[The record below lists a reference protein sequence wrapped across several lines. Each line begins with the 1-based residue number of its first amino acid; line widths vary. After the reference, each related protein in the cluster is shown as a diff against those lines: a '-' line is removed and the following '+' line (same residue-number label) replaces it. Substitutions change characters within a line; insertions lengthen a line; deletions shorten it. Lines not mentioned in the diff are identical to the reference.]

1 MAKSIALRNAET
13 TIAQLTTQV
22 SLKAAEVASANSK
35 IAVLNTRIEELE
47 LALANKELPSRVTQP
62 FERLA
67 DRECEK
73 CAGTGLFRGKYA
85 CYRCAGKGIQY
96 ADDQRRNWGY
106 DKSTQEGTT
115 GKPAFTGSF
124 AECSA
129 FAKEQAKDG
138 RKVRLTRIDD
148 HLRAVYVA

>member
-22 SLKAAEVASANSK
+22 SLKTAEVASANSK

-47 LALANKELPSRVTQP
+47 LALANKELPSRVTKP

-106 DKSTQEGTT
+106 DKS

-138 RKVRLTRIDD
+138 RKVRLTRIND
-148 HLRAVYVA
+148 HLRAVYVV

>member
-13 TIAQLTTQV
+13 TIAQLTAQV
-22 SLKAAEVASANSK
+22 SLKTAEVASANSK

-62 FERLA
+62 FE
-67 DRECEK
+67 CEK
-73 CAGTGLFRGKYA
+73 CAGSGLFRGKYA
-85 CYRCAGKGIQY
+85 CYRCAGKGVQS
-96 ADDQRRNWGY
+96 ADDQRR
-106 DKSTQEGTT
+106 T
-115 GKPAFTGSF
+115 GEPAFTGSF

-148 HLRAVYVA
+148 HLRAVYVV

>member
-22 SLKAAEVASANSK
+22 SLKTAEAASANSK

-73 CAGTGLFRGKYA
+73 CAGSGLFRGKYA
-85 CYRCAGKGIQY
+85 CYRCAGKGVRS
-96 ADDQRRNWGY
+96 ADDQRR
-106 DKSTQEGTT
+106 TQEGTT

-148 HLRAVYVA
+148 HLRAVYVV

>member
-1 MAKSIALRNAET
+1 MAKSILLRNAEAA
-13 TIAQLTTQV
+13 IAQLTTQV
-22 SLKAAEVASANSK
+22 SLKTAEVASANSK

-47 LALANKELPSRVTQP
+47 RALANKELPSRVTKP
-62 FERLA
+62 F
-67 DRECEK
+67 ECEK
-73 CAGTGLFRGKYA
+73 CAGSGLLQGKYA
-85 CYRCAGKGIQY
+85 CYRCAGKGVRS

-106 DKSTQEGTT
+106 DKSGE
-115 GKPAFTGSF
+115 PAFTGSF

-148 HLRAVYVA
+148 HLRAVYVV

>member
-22 SLKAAEVASANSK
+22 SLKTAEVASANSK

-62 FERLA
+62 FE
-67 DRECEK
+67 CEK
-73 CAGTGLFRGKYA
+73 CAGSGLFRGKYA
-85 CYRCAGKGIQY
+85 CYRCAGKGVRS
-96 ADDQRRNWGY
+96 ADDQRRN
-106 DKSTQEGTT
+106 QEGTT
-115 GKPAFTGSF
+115 EEPAFTGSF